1 MKIRATALLLILIL
15 TSCTSQKNSE
25 TFMTATSGRYLFNAN
40 EVLEIYFKESIMLA
54 KWRGNDALELLKV
67 NDSSFYMK
75 ALNEKIVFVSQ
86 PKMHIELAPKTEHD
100 GILYHF
106 EKMEKGKKTP
116 DEHFRAK
123 EYNKALA
130 GFINIQ
136 KEDSLNP
143 YIKENRLNSLGYTFI
158 RNKEYNAAIEVLKI
172 NTILYP
178 ESSNVYDSLG
188 DAYLAQKDTLNAI
201 KYYRKALDI
210 NPEKRN
216 AKKAYKKLTSK

>member
-1 MKIRATALLLILIL
+1 MKIRATTLLLILIL
-15 TSCTSQKNSE
+15 TGCTSQKNSE
-25 TFMTATSGRYLFNAN
+25 AFMSATSGRYLFNAN
-40 EVLEIYFKESIMLA
+40 EVLEVYFKEAIMFA
-54 KWRGNDALELLKV
+54 KWRGNDDLELLKV

-75 ALNEKIVFVSQ
+75 ALNEKIVFVRQ

-106 EKMEKGKKTP
+106 EKMEKGEKTP
-116 DEHFRAK
+116 DEHFQSK
-123 EYNKALA
+123 EYSKSLA

-158 RNKEYNAAIEVLKI
+158 RNKEYDAAIEVLKI
-172 NTILYP
+172 NTVLYP
-178 ESSNVYDSLG
+178 KSSNVYDSLG
-188 DAYLAQKDTLNAI
+188 DAYLAQKDTINAI
-201 KYYRKALDI
+201 KYYREALDI

-216 AKKAYKKLTSK
+216 AKKAYKKLTK